1 MFQFIK
7 YCPWTLQ
14 NIQWIYPEP
23 IFDIREKEYKCIY
36 MYIYLTD
43 IGIINI
49 ICLNFNTI
57 LKGKQGYVPHF
68 NFSLCYLYPFL
79 IKGPRR
85 KYILLFAWFMIFG
98 NRYIY
103 NRFGTSLWN
112 NQILKLVTAS
122 LLSFEVQIDE
132 L

>member
-1 MFQFIK
+1 
-7 YCPWTLQ
+7 
-14 NIQWIYPEP
+14 
-23 IFDIREKEYKCIY
+23 

-49 ICLNFNTI
+49 TCICLNFNTI

-79 IKGPRR
+79 IKGTRR

-98 NRYIY
+98 NRY
-103 NRFGTSLWN
+103 
-112 NQILKLVTAS
+112 VTD
-122 LLSFEVQIDE
+122 LEQVYETIKF
-132 L
+132 